1 LIDLLEQIAQDMDD
15 WLSEGRVIE
24 VETSIGQVIEL
35 VGDADFA
42 VIAELVAMAQEIS
55 AETQRGAH
63 FSPPLDED
71 QLAFYDAVAQNPSA
85 VDVLGEGVL
94 AAIAR
99 DLVAVMQRDIRT
111 DWTVRE
117 AVRARLRSSI
127 RRLLAKYKY
136 PPDKQPEAIKLVME
150 QMESMAPRYAG
161 MRRTGQVN

>member
-1 LIDLLEQIAQDMDD
+1 
-15 WLSEGRVIE
+15 
-24 VETSIGQVIEL
+24 
-35 VGDADFA
+35 

-55 AETQRGAH
+55 AEAQRGAG
-63 FSPPLDED
+63 FDPPLDEG

-94 AAIAR
+94 ADIAR
-99 DLVAVMQRDIRT
+99 DLVTVMQRDIRT

-117 AVRARLRSSI
+117 DVRARLRSSI

-150 QMESMAPRYAG
+150 QMESMAPRYAE
-161 MRRTGQVN
+161 RRGVGQGD

>member
-1 LIDLLEQIAQDMDD
+1 
-15 WLSEGRVIE
+15 
-24 VETSIGQVIEL
+24 
-35 VGDADFA
+35 

-55 AETQRGAH
+55 AEAQRGAH
-63 FSPPLDED
+63 FAPPLDED

-94 AAIAR
+94 ADIAR
-99 DLVAVMQRDIRT
+99 DLVTVMQRDIRT

-117 AVRARLRSSI
+117 DVRARLRSSI

-150 QMESMAPRYAG
+150 QMESMAPRYAE
-161 MRRTGQVN
+161 RRGVGQGD